1 MDSSLGKDYQIT
13 TLPETNIAPEN
24 RRSQKDTSIPNSN
37 HPLFMFHVS
46 FREGK
51 YYWKQIPISLGMRA
65 FLRMRSYHDKD
76 MTEISKQPKHTKKVL
91 LYIYIWVFP
100 KIVVPPNHPF

>member
-1 MDSSLGKDYQIT
+1 LVNILKTKKVKVDWQLYSSFITMDSSLGKDYQIT

-51 YYWKQIPISLGMRA
+51 YY
-65 FLRMRSYHDKD
+65 
-76 MTEISKQPKHTKKVL
+76 
-91 LYIYIWVFP
+91 
-100 KIVVPPNHPF
+100 